1 MRMVSKEKD
10 WMRNVRD
17 SFPLTRGCI
26 YMYIE
31 CLLTSDTNGRGNL
44 KNKQKTWK
52 TSFLYT

>member
-17 SFPLTRGCI
+17 SFPLTRACI